1 MSYWNT
7 PLYVPQTGAWIAL
20 READVDARVS
30 FLQLLNLSLSE
41 AIRVAV
47 GVSVN
52 GDAALSD
59 PTGLAGT
66 AVGSAGTTKYEY
78 TVTALKADGR
88 ETNGATK
95 ISYANGPNTLDANN
109 YYSLG
114 WTAVSGAAKY
124 RVYCR
129 KNDSEVKM
137 AEVLTNAYDDNGGMG
152 MANRW
157 PWINMTGVAALLA
170 WTTLS
175 PGIGLDVLPR
185 PIQLSVG
192 NSLKVYTTGPVTAFC
207 CGEV

>member
-1 MSYWNT
+1 MAYWNK
-7 PLYVPQTGAWIAL
+7 PLYVPQTGAWQLL
-20 READVDARVS
+20 RQADVDARVS
-30 FLQLLNLSLSE
+30 FLQILNLSLSD
-41 AIRVAV
+41 AARVAV
-47 GVSVN
+47 GVGVAN
-52 GDAALSD
+52 DAAIDD

-66 AVGSAGTTKYEY
+66 AVGTAGTAKYEY

-88 ETNGATK
+88 ETNGAVK
-95 ISYANGPNTLDANN
+95 ISYTNGPATLDANN
-109 YYSLG
+109 YYSLA
-114 WTAVSGAAKY
+114 WTAVTGAAKY

-137 AEVLTNAYDDNGGMG
+137 AEVLTNSYDDKGGMG

-170 WTTLS
+170 WATIS
-175 PGIGLDVLPR
+175 PGVGLDVLPR

-192 NSLKVYTTGPVTAFC
+192 NSLKVYTTGAITAFC